1 MCFIIVL
8 PRIVHVFH
16 NGTDRDAG
24 LIEKV
29 CGMIFRARFCGK
41 SVASESSVVVVYE
54 RRSEIEINDYI
65 KLRTTIT
72 PINIVLS
79 FS

>member
-8 PRIVHVFH
+8 LQIVRVFH
-16 NGTDRDAG
+16 SGTDRDAG

-29 CGMIFRARFCGK
+29 CGMIFRVRFCGK
-41 SVASESSVVVVYE
+41 SVAWESSMAVVYE
-54 RRSEIEINDYI
+54 RRLEIEINGSI